1 MVTRRLR
8 ARFAALAILLAA
20 ATLAGWATYRHLRSL
35 LVEPHPFG
43 AAGDALGIEVAP
55 GETTRVILE
64 RLERVGVLRS
74 ALVARVYH
82 SRVLGDPPLQAG
94 QYRFVSPVA
103 AVEVLRRLR
112 VGDVVTYPVTI
123 VEGWTFVETAEAL
136 ARAGLGSREALVAE
150 LSSPARVRDLDP
162 QAATLEGFLFP
173 DTYRFPR
180 GVSPAAIADALVTGF
195 RRAWQRDVLP
205 LRFIEDRRSLREL
218 VILASLVEKEA
229 RREEERALVAA
240 VYANRLARGIG
251 LYADPTIIYGLKLAG
266 RWDGDLRRRDLEED
280 SPWNTYR
287 RPGLPPGPICSP
299 GAASLA
305 AAARPAAVDYL
316 YFVSRNDG
324 THVFAESLAE
334 HNRNVELWQR
344 RYFRERRRSAPR

>member
-43 AAGDALGIEVAP
+43 AAAAELRIEVAP

-280 SPWNTYR
+280 SPWNSYR